1 MSRSCKHLFL
11 YNPFNLVS
19 LALSLFSFSAF
30 SATASFSFIE
40 FNLAFILGISLPL
53 LTIIVLIKPNKL
65 LSRRFPMLLTI
76 NLLAIFYV
84 LISSTIYQSTLLLSL
99 AMTFLC
105 LLFYWPL
112 TDYAEK
118 KNKLF
123 IYIQR
128 FIIVCTVLY
137 LCILWFIPSIDGYI
151 LWAVVSV
158 FILTLAVVQLQQ
170 IFKKSKS
177 FVIRLITQWLFT
189 ISFIITLYLWV
200 NSDLNINLLVIS
212 LVACYLIAMIN
223 GCWLVV
229 QILSKK
235 VENRSAT
242 LKLTPP
248 SVTYPSDPATNL
260 PTYQQALNYIDNAL
274 KAKDKPRFVAIVF
287 KPVNF
292 QQVNNI
298 LGHKNSDILLL
309 QLAYCLQKE
318 VLDKPELI
326 NFNLVETPVRIARL
340 QGLHFL
346 VVLNVNASHHPDRV
360 VIDDLCHKLAKAV
373 PDAMSFKSFSL
384 NFELSFGIAFIG
396 EHGESIAEVIAHAED
411 ALLDA
416 ENNQQMLSY
425 FDNESV
431 LYTEQRLREM
441 ENLKKDI
448 VDENLHWFLQPQV
461 NLSNRKISSFEL
473 KVHWYKKNNSPLE
486 LHQFIDT
493 AEYSGEIYLLTK
505 QMIKQA
511 FQLLVRLNKLG
522 NHQPISVKLLSQ
534 YLLEPELVN
543 YIEKQIDEYDVP
555 GSSLMIELT
564 ENIVLSASHRAKVI
578 IDQLRSLKINIA
590 ISDFSGSY
598 ESLRYLRKMAVNQV
612 KIDCSNLGE
621 NSSHYSDKAIVNALI
636 NLTRTMKLPL
646 IGTGV
651 NNQAIET
658 VFTTMGG
665 EYAQGAIINNGV
677 VADELAIWLDKWHER
692 YGR

>member
-1 MSRSCKHLFL
+1 M
-11 YNPFNLVS
+11 
-19 LALSLFSFSAF
+19 
-30 SATASFSFIE
+30 I
-40 FNLAFILGISLPL
+40 
-53 LTIIVLIKPNKL
+53 
-65 LSRRFPMLLTI
+65 
-76 NLLAIFYV
+76 
-84 LISSTIYQSTLLLSL
+84 
-99 AMTFLC
+99 FLC
-105 LLFYWPL
+105 LLLYWPL
-112 TDYAEK
+112 KDYVEK

-123 IYIQR
+123 IYSLR
-128 FIIVCTVLY
+128 FASFCAVLY
-137 LCILWFIPSIDGYI
+137 LCILWFIHSIDGYT
-151 LWAVVSV
+151 LWSVVSAS
-158 FILTLAVVQLQQ
+158 ILTLAVVQFKQ
-170 IFKKSKS
+170 IFKETKS
-177 FVIRLITQWLFT
+177 FAIRLITLWLFT
-189 ISFIITLYLWV
+189 AIFIIAIYLWI
-200 NSDLNINLLVIS
+200 NSKLSVNLLVIS
-212 LVACYLIAMIN
+212 LVVCYLISMIN

-229 QILSKK
+229 QTLSKK
-235 VENRSAT
+235 VDSTAVT
-242 LKLTPP
+242 LRVSPP

-274 KAKDKPRFVAIVF
+274 KAENKPRFVAIVF

-318 VLDKPELI
+318 VLDKSELI
-326 NFNLVETPVRIARL
+326 NFNLAETPVRIARL

-373 PDAMSFKSFSL
+373 PEAMSFKSFSL
-384 NFELSFGIAFIG
+384 NFELSFGIAFLG
-396 EHGESIAEVIAHAED
+396 EHGESITEVIAHAED

-441 ENLKKDI
+441 ENLKQDI
-448 VDENLHWFLQPQV
+448 VDENLRWFLQPQV
-461 NLSNRKISSFEL
+461 SLSNRRISAFEL
-473 KVHWYKKNNSPLE
+473 KVHWYKKNHSPLE

-505 QMIKQA
+505 QMIRQA
-511 FQLLVRLNKLG
+511 FQLLVNLNKLG
-522 NHQPISVKLLSQ
+522 NYQPISVKLLSQ
-534 YLLEPELVN
+534 HLLEPELVN
-543 YIEKQIDEYDVP
+543 FIEKQIDEYDVP
-555 GSSLMIELT
+555 GSSLMIEFT

-578 IDQLRSLKINIA
+578 IDQLKSLKINIA

-658 VFTTMGG
+658 VFTNMGG
-665 EYAQGAIINNGV
+665 EYAQGAIIDNGV